1 MRKKNTKKKK
11 VIDATNNLKPINEG
25 AAAYRNR
32 LKPRSENQK
41 EYIRTVAENTI
52 TFCQGLA
59 GSGKTHIAI
68 GMAIE
73 YLLDNKISRIVIT
86 RPIVEAGEKMG
97 YLPGSAEEKIH
108 PYLLPLIDEINH
120 FISPAMYA
128 SLKLNNK
135 IEIVPLGL
143 MRGRSF
149 HNCFIV
155 ADECQNSSYDQLKML
170 ITRIGQNSKMV
181 LTGDIH
187 QSDLSRHLQG
197 GFLNI
202 IESLD
207 GLGGIGV
214 AKLDSSDIVRNA
226 IIGRILSRLDQ
237 LENGNTQ
244 H

>member
-1 MRKKNTKKKK
+1 
-11 VIDATNNLKPINEG
+11 
-25 AAAYRNR
+25 
-32 LKPRSENQK
+32 
-41 EYIRTVAENTI
+41 
-52 TFCQGLA
+52 
-59 GSGKTHIAI
+59 
-68 GMAIE
+68 
-73 YLLDNKISRIVIT
+73 
-86 RPIVEAGEKMG
+86 
-97 YLPGSAEEKIH
+97 
-108 PYLLPLIDEINH
+108 
-120 FISPAMYA
+120 
-128 SLKLNNK
+128 
-135 IEIVPLGL
+135 
-143 MRGRSF
+143 
-149 HNCFIV
+149 
-155 ADECQNSSYDQLKML
+155 ML

-207 GLGGIGV
+207 GLEGIGV